1 MKFAPVSPA
10 TIVFD
15 DEGLPHAPDY
25 GDVYHARVGAL
36 KQARAVFLQG
46 NGLPERWRGRDRF
59 VILETG
65 FGLGHNFLATWQ
77 AWRDDPQRPKRLV
90 FVSVEKHPARK
101 EDVARAYAQLA
112 GTPVEPLA
120 AQLLD
125 AWPDASPDLHRMTF
139 ENGAVLL
146 LLAHA
151 DVNAALR
158 ELRMTAEAVYLDG
171 FKPRRNEAMWSPYV
185 LKAVGRLT
193 SPGGTVATWSAAAGV
208 RHGLQSAGF
217 DAELRPGF
225 AGKKGMTLATR
236 RALPTRGGPDLPAQ
250 PAPPTEPV
258 LIIGA
263 GLAGASCALALS
275 RVGIPCI
282 VMDAAARPAQGAS
295 GNPAGLF
302 HGVVH
307 AEDGAH
313 ARLSRAAAH
322 MARQHYGALIEVGRI
337 SGETAGLQRRE
348 GQLSLAEMRRIIHNL
363 GLPDSYVQAI
373 VDEHGTAWW
382 LYPGGGWIAP
392 QTWVG
397 HALSQPGVQ
406 FQGGV
411 SVGSLSRQGSVWSVL
426 DELGQTLAHSSHVVL
441 CHAAGVRATLPA
453 SVTSTWPLGSTR
465 GQISHI
471 PAGAGQLPTLA
482 RPMSGGGYALTLP
495 NGDLLCGATTSRHDE
510 DPAVRREDHEVN
522 LHRVARLLDTTLS
535 VDAAAL
541 GGRVGWRFHAD
552 DRLPIVGPVPAWGQS
567 FDEPG
572 QTGPNGSR
580 PNRWGIDTEPGLYL
594 CTGLGSRG
602 ITWAP
607 LIGEVLASWIT
618 GDPAPLPASLMDAL
632 DPRRFARRQARQKS
646 REGARQEARPQSG
659 QSALPGPAQ

>member
-1 MKFAPVSPA
+1 MKFAPVRPA
-10 TIVFD
+10 TIDFD
-15 DEGLPHAPDY
+15 ADGVARAPEY
-25 GDVYHARVGAL
+25 GDVYHARAGAL
-36 KQARAVFLQG
+36 EQARAVFLQG
-46 NGLPERWRGRDRF
+46 NGLPERWQGRDRF

-101 EDVARAYAQLA
+101 EDVARAYAQHA

-120 AQLLD
+120 VQLLD
-125 AWPDASPDLHRMTF
+125 AWPDASPDLHRMAF

-158 ELRMTAEAVYLDG
+158 ELRMTADAGYLDG
-171 FKPRRNEAMWSPYV
+171 FKPRRNEAMWSPHA

-217 DAELRPGF
+217 DAELQPGF

-236 RALPTRGGPDLPAQ
+236 RALPTRRGPELPTQ
-250 PAPPTEPV
+250 PGPPTEPV

-263 GLAGASCALALS
+263 GLAGAACALALS
-275 RVGIPCI
+275 RVGIRCI

-322 MARQHYGALIEVGRI
+322 MAREHYGALIREGRI
-337 SGETAGLQRRE
+337 SGEVAGLQRRE
-348 GQLSLAEMRRIIHNL
+348 DQLSLHEMRHIIESL
-363 GLPDSYVQAI
+363 GLPESYVQAFI
-373 VDEHGTAWW
+373 DEHGKAWW

-392 QTWVG
+392 QTWIH

-406 FQGGV
+406 FRGGA
-411 SVGSLSRQGSVWSVL
+411 SVASLSRQGLAWAVL
-426 DELGQTLAHSSHVVL
+426 DEQGQALARSSHVVL
-441 CHAAGVRATLPA
+441 CHAAGVRSTLPA
-453 SVTSTWPLGSTR
+453 SVTLTWPLGSTR

-471 PAGAGQLPTLA
+471 PAAAGQLPTLA
-482 RPMSGGGYALTLP
+482 RPMSGGGYAMTLP

-510 DPAVRREDHEVN
+510 DPALRREDHEVN
-522 LHRVARLLDTTLS
+522 LQRVARLLDTTLS
-535 VDAAAL
+535 VDPEVL

-552 DRLPIVGPVPAWGQS
+552 DRLPIVGPIPGWDAPPPTVAEDPGMQS
-567 FDEPG
+567 RHG
-572 QTGPNGSR
+572 
-580 PNRWGIDTEPGLYL
+580 RWGIDTEQGLYL

-632 DPRRFARRQARQKS
+632 DPRRFARRQARQKT
-646 REGARQEARPQSG
+646 REEARQKSG
-659 QSALPGPAQ
+659 QSDLPGPAQ